1 MYRVCIRFCQY
12 LLIIKKQMQEKR
24 YQSLDIPKFLLTNF
38 GAFFAQKKKINI
50 NR

>member
-24 YQSLDIPKFLLTNF
+24 YQAYTIKTL
-38 GAFFAQKKKINI
+38 AHFFAQKKKINI

>member
-24 YQSLDIPKFLLTNF
+24 YQAYTIKTLAHFLHRRKRLISID
-38 GAFFAQKKKINI
+38 K
-50 NR
+50 

>member
-24 YQSLDIPKFLLTNF
+24 YQAYTIKTLEHFLHRR
-38 GAFFAQKKKINI
+38 K
-50 NR
+50 R